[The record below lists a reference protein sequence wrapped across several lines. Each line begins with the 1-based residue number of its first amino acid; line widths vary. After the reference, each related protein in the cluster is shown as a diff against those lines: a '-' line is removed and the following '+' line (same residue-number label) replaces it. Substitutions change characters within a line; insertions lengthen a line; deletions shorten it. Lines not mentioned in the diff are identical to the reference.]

1 MPALHESREKT
12 QSKNPFDGKKLMGK
26 NLNENWHIS
35 TILKR
40 VCFVLQHRSKFS
52 LFFGKE
58 QYMCWGGKTVV
69 QADLY
74 KYLPTVKVTA

>member
-1 MPALHESREKT
+1 MNQGKKLRAKT
-12 QSKNPFDGKKLMGK
+12 LSMGKKLMGE

-40 VCFVLQHRSKFS
+40 VCSVLQHCSKFS

-58 QYMCWGGKTVV
+58 QYMCWGGRTVV
-69 QADLY
+69 QADLH

>member
-1 MPALHESREKT
+1 MNQGKKPKAKT
-12 QSKNPFDGKKLMGK
+12 LLMGKKLMGK

-40 VCFVLQHRSKFS
+40 VCSVLQHRSKFS

-58 QYMCWGGKTVV
+58 QYMCWGGRTVV